1 MIVIPARNEAP
12 RIGGVVA
19 GLRALYPDVPIV
31 VVENG
36 SADRTAHE
44 AALAGARVLHSAR
57 GYARALRTGFIHALR
72 SGAPW
77 IVQMDGDGQHPPAS
91 VAPLR
96 EALATADLVVGSRFV
111 AEPGY
116 AVPTDRRVAIHALGR
131 WASVCA
137 GQPLRDVT
145 SGYRAWRPDAL
156 AMMVADYPEDV
167 ADANVLV
174 RAVKRGLV
182 VREMA
187 VPMAERSGGV
197 SMHTPASG
205 FRFALRMAVL
215 TGWEAVREQ
224 QSVRIAPGSFDGSG
238 A

>member
-12 RIGGVVA
+12 RIGAVVS
-19 GLRALYPDVPIV
+19 GLIGLYPGVPVV

-36 SADRTAHE
+36 SADGTAAE
-44 AALAGARVLHSAR
+44 AARAGARVLHSAR

-72 SGAPW
+72 AGAPW

-91 VAPLR
+91 MSRLR
-96 EALATADLVVGSRFV
+96 AALDSADLVVGSRFV
-111 AEPGY
+111 TEPGY
-116 AVPTDRRVAIHALGR
+116 LVPTERRVAINALGR

-156 AMMVADYPEDV
+156 AMMVADYPEEV

-174 RAVKRGLV
+174 RAVRRGLI
-182 VREMA
+182 VREVA
-187 VPMAERSGGV
+187 VPMNQRTGGV
-197 SMHTPASG
+197 SMHTPTSG
-205 FRFALRMAVL
+205 FGFAVRMAVL

-224 QSVRIAPGSFDGSG
+224 ASPPNGWTR
-238 A
+238 